1 LECISAGVEFRV
13 PASSYFIFVGRF
25 NSIFDHGI
33 VLVCS
38 SSKESYSFLVK
49 YLATFAGEDAVTLSE
64 AKEEAV
70 RAVIEFVKSPDMF
83 QVCDFC
89 PHLVKVSK
97 MSIMS
102 SC

>member
-1 LECISAGVEFRV
+1 M
-13 PASSYFIFVGRF
+13 
-25 NSIFDHGI
+25 
-33 VLVCS
+33 
-38 SSKESYSFLVK
+38 
-49 YLATFAGEDAVTLSE
+49 TLSE

-89 PHLVKVSK
+89 RHLVKVSK

>member
-1 LECISAGVEFRV
+1 M
-13 PASSYFIFVGRF
+13 
-25 NSIFDHGI
+25 
-33 VLVCS
+33 
-38 SSKESYSFLVK
+38 
-49 YLATFAGEDAVTLSE
+49 TLSE

-89 PHLVKVSK
+89 PHLVSK